1 MEARKLFS
9 QMTESEKTL
18 LNSFIGKGKCGYR
31 MGVHAIKREKEKII
45 THSAVRRALE
55 DGNIIEYHFK
65 DANRILVR
73 GNVDEGNFNVCVVL
87 EVDNNSSEIITVY
100 DNEISDKHFTLNRS
114 IYRKNFDI
122 ASMFKKKKNRG
133 NNGCFGNTYNKNN
146 IKSCLV

>member
-1 MEARKLFS
+1 M
-9 QMTESEKTL
+9 
-18 LNSFIGKGKCGYR
+18 
-31 MGVHAIKREKEKII
+31 
-45 THSAVRRALE
+45 AVRRALE